1 MKRIEKEKCRN
12 CRRLF
17 VPDPRNRNRQKY
29 CSSPPCRKASK
40 SASQKKWLRKPENK
54 DHFKGP
60 ENVQRVQEWRRKN
73 PGYWKRSKSRI
84 ALQDPLILEPTE
96 NTGKKQQIHANTL
109 QDFLTAQSPVIIGL
123 IANFIGSPLQDDIAN
138 ALLAMQQSGQD
149 ILYMQTKGGKHD
161 RKNTCIET
169 TYPQDPQELQ
179 LGGSP
184 AG

>member
-1 MKRIEKEKCRN
+1 
-12 CRRLF
+12 
-17 VPDPRNRNRQKY
+17 
-29 CSSPPCRKASK
+29 
-40 SASQKKWLRKPENK
+40 
-54 DHFKGP
+54 
-60 ENVQRVQEWRRKN
+60 
-73 PGYWKRSKSRI
+73 
-84 ALQDPLILEPTE
+84 LEPTE